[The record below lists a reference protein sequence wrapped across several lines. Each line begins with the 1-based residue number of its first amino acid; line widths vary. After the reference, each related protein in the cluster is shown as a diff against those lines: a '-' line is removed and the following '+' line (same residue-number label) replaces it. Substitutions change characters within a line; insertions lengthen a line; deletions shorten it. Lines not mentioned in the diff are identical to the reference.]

1 MLHHRCSHFFTILTS
16 NKLEARFL
24 IENIFTDIVFSY
36 FTIKTANQ
44 ILPDVIKKYNF
55 VLACKN
61 EVMQTEKQIQLS
73 VTTSNNF
80 KEYVELKQLLN
91 SKISKFYQSI
101 EDLESTG
108 VVVKSIDEGLL
119 DFPAKRFDDEVW
131 LCWKAGETEIK
142 FWHEKDSG
150 FNGRKPIEVSD
161 ESLV

>member
-1 MLHHRCSHFFTILTS
+1 M
-16 NKLEARFL
+16 
-24 IENIFTDIVFSY
+24 FSY

-44 ILPDVIKKYNF
+44 VLPNVIKKYNY
-55 VLACKN
+55 VLSCKN
-61 EVMQTEKQIQLS
+61 EIMQAEKQIQLS
-73 VTTSNNF
+73 VSTSNNF
-80 KEYVELKQLLN
+80 KEYVELKQQLN
-91 SKISKFYQSI
+91 SKITKFYQSV